1 MTLQWT
7 VVATFLYIEIGVL
20 LILCLPFISAQRWLK
35 IFKFRI
41 WGRVAP
47 YWNKGFLTMIVV
59 LIVLFLDAVRE
70 VRKYSGTDANKD
82 AKLNPNMFD
91 HLHMKLF
98 RSQRNLYISGFS
110 LFLWL
115 TLRRVVT
122 LITQLATAQGTS
134 GALQTQA
141 ENTNAAAKKY
151 MEENERLKSALK
163 KGKGNEGENIVED
176 ERNKLKE
183 EIEKL
188 KDELKKTFE
197 ALTKSKNEVEAVKK
211 QSDGLAREYDRLLQE
226 HEKIQNLA
234 EAKNNK
240 KDH

>member
-7 VVATFLYIEIGVL
+7 VVATFLYIEIGLL
-20 LILCLPFISAQRWLK
+20 LILCLPFISAQRWQK

-41 WGRVAP
+41 WARVVP
-47 YWNKGFLTMIVV
+47 YWNRGFLTMIVV

-82 AKLNPNMFD
+82 AKLHANMFD
-91 HLHMKLF
+91 HLYMKLF

-110 LFLWL
+110 LFLWFI
-115 TLRRVVT
+115 LRRVVT
-122 LITQLATAQGTS
+122 VITQLTTAQGVS
-134 GALQTQA
+134 DALQTQA
-141 ENTNAAAKKY
+141 ENTNEAASKY
-151 MEENERLKSALK
+151 MEDNERLKSQS
-163 KGKGNEGENIVED
+163 
-176 ERNKLKE
+176 
-183 EIEKL
+183 
-188 KDELKKTFE
+188 T
-197 ALTKSKNEVEAVKK
+197 LTKSKNEVEAVKK

-234 EAKNNK
+234 EVNNDK